1 MENNKNSKALIAE
14 LIGTYVL
21 VLSIIMAVTLYIG
34 VGKQAGSTFLPNII
48 VPFIALVHGFAL
60 FVMIQSLGAISGG
73 HFNPAVT
80 IGLLAIRKISGA
92 DAGKYVAAQVVGA
105 TLAGFTLAAVLNDL
119 GKTVKFGSP
128 AIDPTITLASGIVL
142 EALFTFLLVWTIVAT
157 AVNPEG
163 TKEWAPAAIAGSL
176 ALGVFL
182 IGSFTGGSLNPAR
195 AFGPDITNA
204 LFGDGGF
211 GSLRDFALAYVIA
224 PIAAGIL
231 AATTY
236 NSLYI
241 KKPAPEPPAPS
252 EASPS

>member
-14 LIGTYVL
+14 FIGTYVL

-34 VGKQAGSTFLPNII
+34 YPESIQNPLLPNVI

-60 FVMIQSLGAISGG
+60 FVMIQTLGAISGG

-80 IGLLAIRKISGA
+80 IGLLSIKKISGA
-92 DAGKYVAAQVVGA
+92 DAGKYVAAQVLGA
-105 TLAGFTLAAVLNDL
+105 TLAGFTLALVLDKL
-119 GKTVKFGSP
+119 GTLVKFGSP
-128 AIDPTITLASGIVL
+128 SIDPSIPLASGIVL
-142 EALFTFLLVWTIVAT
+142 EALFTFLLVWTVVGT
-157 AVNPEG
+157 AVNPKG

-195 AFGPDITNA
+195 AFGPDLTNA
-204 LFGDGGF
+204 LFGEGGF

-241 KKPAPEPPAPS
+241 KEPAPEAPAPS
-252 EASPS
+252 EASPT